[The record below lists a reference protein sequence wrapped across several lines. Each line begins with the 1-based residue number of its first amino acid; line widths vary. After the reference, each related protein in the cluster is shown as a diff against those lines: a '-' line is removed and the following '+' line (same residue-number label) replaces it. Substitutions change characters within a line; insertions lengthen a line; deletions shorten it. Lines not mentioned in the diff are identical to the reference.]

1 MDAAL
6 PLSEVH
12 VATGLPPSDVESAS
26 AEIRAVFASMAAERV
41 PDDLDFVQEGTAL
54 GACLRE
60 SRLDLAGHVYSSF
73 RVREIFFLNELS
85 AVVRCSV
92 DLPRSGASS
101 RSSSG
106 PRRQTERAGFVLEG
120 RAVRQDGRWLMER
133 GTFCDLVG
141 RAGVQCPPLRAR

>member
-12 VATGLPPSDVESAS
+12 VATGSPPIDVVSAS
-26 AEIRAVFASMAAERV
+26 AEIRAVFASMAAEKV
-41 PDDLDFVQEGTAL
+41 PDDLDFVQDGKAL

-60 SRLDLAGHVYSSF
+60 SRLGLARHVYSSF
-73 RVREIFFLNELS
+73 RVNEIFFLNEVS

-92 DLPRSGASS
+92 EFPRSGVSS
-101 RSSSG
+101 RSPSG
-106 PRRQTERAGFVLEG
+106 PRQTERAGFVLEG
-120 RAVRQDGRWLMER
+120 RAVRQDGQWLMER